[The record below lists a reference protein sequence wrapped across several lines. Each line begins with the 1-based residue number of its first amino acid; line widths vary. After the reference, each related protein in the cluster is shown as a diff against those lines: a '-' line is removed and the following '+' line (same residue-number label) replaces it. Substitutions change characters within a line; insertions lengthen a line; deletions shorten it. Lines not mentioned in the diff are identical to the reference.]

1 MRTLGSPRGSSDLR
15 EAATDVFAVVS
26 RVVPSDPSL
35 RRCVPPAKARHLAA
49 DICAVVCGLR
59 PACMIDYAPKID
71 AGVARAVLETLRA
84 DPRSGRHRE
93 VRALGV
99 LLVEDVVLIA
109 DVDRVMRIFDDI
121 GATGGA
127 DRFVAFD
134 PTSKRRMRG
143 PKQMGGYATWTDART
158 SSHCAGLARVVPWGD
173 RRDPN
178 AGKAPCHDIGDA
190 TSGGIIEAGD
200 RAVGVKC
207 PVPPVALTGVCL
219 GYPRVYTWT
228 EDDVNGAALRRV
240 LSSMDLTLTR
250 LRTRL
255 HVEGADGMEHVVS
268 SWTVPTREDG
278 GEDDSSREGEDDG
291 RRWGSF
297 ALAWRDEVDAAIDA
311 SGGAW
316 EVVAWDTETYRG
328 PVAL

>member
-1 MRTLGSPRGSSDLR
+1 MASNDPRGSSDPR

-93 VRALGV
+93 TRALGV

-134 PTSKRRMRG
+134 PATKRRMSG
-143 PKQMGGYATWTDART
+143 PM
-158 SSHCAGLARVVPWGD
+158 
-173 RRDPN
+173 
-178 AGKAPCHDIGDA
+178 
-190 TSGGIIEAGD
+190 
-200 RAVGVKC
+200 VKGRYM
-207 PVPPVALTGVCL
+207 VSNTTLL
-219 GYPRVYTWT
+219 N
-228 EDDVNGAALRRV
+228 DHLRR
-240 LSSMDLTLTR
+240 S
-250 LRTRL
+250 
-255 HVEGADGMEHVVS
+255 
-268 SWTVPTREDG
+268 P
-278 GEDDSSREGEDDG
+278 
-291 RRWGSF
+291 
-297 ALAWRDEVDAAIDA
+297 
-311 SGGAW
+311 
-316 EVVAWDTETYRG
+316 
-328 PVAL
+328 